1 MLCAPQT
8 AKLEECRGLVRY
20 KTLRNEILSKSLQAL
35 ELRRNETKA
44 FVEDMIFM
52 ETQYFSKNYFRDLFR
67 PGGIE
72 DEDGQ
77 MKKIRTLDG
86 GLVTDPVEGVSG
98 EEQYL
103 KQVRVGCCTVLL
115 KPFY

>member
-1 MLCAPQT
+1 M
-8 AKLEECRGLVRY
+8 
-20 KTLRNEILSKSLQAL
+20 QAL

-86 GLVTDPVEGVSG
+86 GLVTDPVEGASG

-103 KQVRVGCCTVLL
+103 KQVLHNDVYTRSLWDTLFVRG
-115 KPFY
+115 

>member
-1 MLCAPQT
+1 
-8 AKLEECRGLVRY
+8 
-20 KTLRNEILSKSLQAL
+20 
-35 ELRRNETKA
+35 
-44 FVEDMIFM
+44 M

-103 KQVRVGCCTVLL
+103 KQVWRCEMIPCLSVFFPLFPTYYVDVPANTTHLHRLGST
-115 KPFY
+115 